1 LPPSLVASIALGG
14 FLAVVLALYIAF
26 SFNYQTI
33 HALGPSMEP
42 AVSNNDYLLLSKTA
56 YRTGA
61 PERATSSF
69 STPATARPTPTSNE

>member
-61 PERATSSF
+61 PERGDIVVFHPSNG
-69 STPATARPTPTSNE
+69 PTNAYIK